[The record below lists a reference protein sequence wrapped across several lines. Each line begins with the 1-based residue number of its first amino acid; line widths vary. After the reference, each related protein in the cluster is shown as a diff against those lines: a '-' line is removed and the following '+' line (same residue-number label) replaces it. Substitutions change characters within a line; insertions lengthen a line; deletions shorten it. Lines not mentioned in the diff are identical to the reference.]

1 METISDRIVHIID
14 EKEGGNKRRFA
25 IKVEISAPYV
35 SQITKD
41 RTMVPSG
48 LVLDKICSV
57 YGVNR
62 AWIETGT
69 GDPFP
74 PKSLGDEMGEIAAKA
89 SKQNVDA
96 VRKFFRELGDE
107 FSDAEILFLYEI
119 YKKHFGKEEQPAP
132 VLQLG
137 QKNTAAARSGD
148 RMEVAAVSAEEE
160 EAALSP
166 PDSSDI

>member
-1 METISDRIVHIID
+1 METISDRIVQIID
-14 EKEGGNKRRFA
+14 KKEGGNKRRFA
-25 IKVEISAPYV
+25 INVEISAPYV

-57 YGVNR
+57 YGANR
-62 AWIETGT
+62 DWIETGE

-74 PKSLGDEMGEIAAKA
+74 PKSLGDEMGEIAAEA
-89 SKQNVDA
+89 SKQNVEA

-107 FSDAEILFLYEI
+107 FTDAEILFLYEI
-119 YKKHFGKEEQPAP
+119 YKNHFGKAEQATKLYPIR
-132 VLQLG
+132 

-148 RMEVAAVSAEEE
+148 RAQAAEVSAQEEE
-160 EAALSP
+160 DALSP